1 MANASERQSV
11 VRAACPHDCPDTC
24 AMLVTVEDGRAVAVR
39 GDPDHP
45 FTRGGLCV
53 KVNNYE
59 QRVYSPD
66 RVLYPLKR
74 SGSKGSGQF
83 ERISWDEAVRTIRDR
98 WTGIIGKYGPTAILP
113 YSYLGTEGILNGLN
127 VGDAFFNRL
136 GATISERTF
145 CDSGSCTAYFMTI
158 GPSPGMDPESF
169 KHSKYIILWAC
180 NTISTNLHHWP
191 FIAEAKRNGAKL
203 VVIDPVKTRTA
214 READW
219 HIPIRPGTDAA
230 LALGLMN
237 VLIAEDLVDHDYVQN
252 YTTGFDELKERASAY
267 PPEMVAKI
275 TGIPVQD
282 IRTLAREY
290 ATTQPSVIR
299 IGVAIERHA
308 GGGQTVRATACLPAL
323 VGAWRRVGGG
333 ILQLPIWAFPVKWE
347 NLMRPDWIKPGT
359 RVLNQW
365 RLGPALL
372 DEDKLDP
379 PIKSLFVY
387 NSNPAIVVPEQD
399 KIIRGLEREDLFTVV
414 SEQFLTDTARYADIV
429 LPATTQ
435 LEQFDI
441 MFSWGHLYLSLN
453 QKAIEP
459 LGEAVPNT
467 ELFRRLARSM
477 GFDDRQW
484 QRSDEEMALDALD
497 WESPALQGI
506 TMDLLKEKGWARLNV
521 GTPDTY
527 APHAAGNFL
536 TPSGKCE
543 FKASMAAG
551 GNFVLPLF
559 RQGSN
564 EFQAGEP
571 VDALPTY
578 IPPRESPATNA
589 RLAAKY
595 PLNVISPK
603 SHAFLNSCYGNLPA
617 QLHHAG
623 EQVVLVNP
631 RDAIARNI
639 GEGSAIRIFN
649 DRGSFEA
656 IAKVS
661 AEVMQGVV
669 VAPMGYWRDLSRAKA
684 TVNALNPSAYADL
697 GRAPTFSDTLV
708 EITIAQPAVAAE

>member
-1 MANASERQSV
+1 MTSTSRRKV

-24 AMLVTVEDGRAVAVR
+24 AMLVTVEDGRAVMVR

-66 RVLYPLKR
+66 RLLYPLKR
-74 SGSKGSGQF
+74 SGPKGSGQF
-83 ERISWDEAVRTIRDR
+83 ERITWDAALATIRVR
-98 WTGIIGKYGPTAILP
+98 WTEIIDQFGPTAILP

-127 VGDAFFNRL
+127 VGDAFFNKL

-191 FIAEAKRNGAKL
+191 FIAEAKNNGAKL

-230 LALGLMN
+230 LALGMMN
-237 VLIAEDLVDHDYVQN
+237 VIIDEDLVDHDYVAN
-252 YTTGFDELKERASAY
+252 CTLGFDELRDRVKAY
-267 PPEMVAKI
+267 PPEKVAKI
-275 TGIPVQD
+275 TGIPAQD

-333 ILQLPIWAFPVKWE
+333 MLQLPIWAFPLKWE

-365 RLGPALL
+365 RLGRALTN
-372 DEDKLDP
+372 EEQLDP

-387 NSNPAIVVPEQD
+387 NSNPVVVTPEQD

-435 LEQFDI
+435 LEQFDL

-453 QKAIEP
+453 QRAIEP

-467 ELFRRLARSM
+467 ELFRRLACTMS
-477 GFDDRQW
+477 FDDRQW
-484 QRSDEEMALDALD
+484 KRTDEEIALDAMD
-497 WESPALQGI
+497 WANPALHGI

-521 GTPDTY
+521 GTPETY
-527 APHAAGNFL
+527 APHAKGNFL

-564 EFQAGEP
+564 EFQAGDP
-571 VDALPTY
+571 VDSLPTY
-578 IPPRESPATNA
+578 IPPNESPSTNP

-631 RDAIARNI
+631 KDALARNI
-639 GEGSAIRIFN
+639 GEGSAVRIFN

-656 IAKVS
+656 IAKVNGD
-661 AEVMQGVV
+661 VMQGVV
-669 VAPMGYWRDLSRAKA
+669 VAPLGYWRSLSRMGA
-684 TVNALNPSAYADL
+684 TVNALNPGAFADL

-708 EITIAQPAVAAE
+708 EVAIAEAAAAAE

>member
-1 MANASERQSV
+1 MASASERKT

-24 AMLVTVEDGRAVAVR
+24 AMLVTVEDGRAVGVR

-59 QRVYSPD
+59 QRVYSQE
-66 RVLYPLKR
+66 RLLHPLRR
-74 SGSKGSGQF
+74 SGPKGSGQF
-83 ERISWDEAVRTIRDR
+83 ERINWNEAMHTIRRR
-98 WTGIIGKYGPTAILP
+98 WTQIVDQFGPTAILP

-127 VGDAFFNRL
+127 VGDAFFNKL

-169 KHSKYIILWAC
+169 KYSKYIILWAC

-191 FIAEAKRNGAKL
+191 FIAEAKKNGAKL
-203 VVIDPVKTRTA
+203 VVIDPFRTRTA

-237 VLIAEDLVDHDYVQN
+237 VIISEGLVDHDYVQN
-252 YTTGFDELKERASAY
+252 YTAGFDELRERASVY
-267 PPEMVAKI
+267 PPEFVAKI
-275 TGIPVQD
+275 TGIPAQD
-282 IRTLAREY
+282 VRTLAREY
-290 ATTQPSVIR
+290 ATIQPSVIR

-308 GGGQTVRATACLPAL
+308 GGGQTVRAAACLPAL

-333 ILQLPIWAFPVKWE
+333 MLQLPIWAFPVKWE

-365 RLGPALL
+365 RLGRVLTNEEP
-372 DEDKLDP
+372 LDP

-387 NSNPAIVVPEQD
+387 NSNPAIVVPQQEKVIQ
-399 KIIRGLEREDLFTVV
+399 GLKREDLFTVV

-429 LPATTQ
+429 IPATTQ
-435 LEQFDI
+435 LEQFDM

-453 QKAIEP
+453 QQAIAP
-459 LGEAVPNT
+459 VGESVSNT
-467 ELFRRLARSM
+467 ELFRRLARTM

-484 QRSDEEMALDALD
+484 QRSDEEMAMDALD
-497 WESPALQGI
+497 WTSPALQGI

-521 GTPDTY
+521 GTPETY
-527 APHAAGNFL
+527 APHANGNFL

-543 FKASMAAG
+543 LKASMAAG

-559 RQGSN
+559 RQGSS

-571 VDALPTY
+571 VDPLPTY
-578 IPPRESPATNA
+578 IPPIESSATNA

-623 EQVVLVNP
+623 QQFIMLNP
-631 RDAIARNI
+631 TDAISRNI
-639 GEGSAIRIFN
+639 GEGSAGRVFN
-649 DRGSFEA
+649 DRGAFEA

-661 AEVMQGVV
+661 GNVMPGVV
-669 VAPMGYWRDLSRAKA
+669 VAPLGYWRSLSRVTA
-684 TVNALNPSAYADL
+684 TVNALNPGAYADL

-708 EITIAQPAVAAE
+708 EIAAAEAVAAAE